1 MTSTVTTKPN
11 IDSVEYDFQ
20 LKTLLNFHIYIYI
33 YLFPL
38 TSEIRR
44 AGEAKRSLFLDF
56 IHHVELL
63 MGS

>member
-44 AGEAKRSLFLDF
+44 AGEA
-56 IHHVELL
+56 
-63 MGS
+63 